1 MIEYT
6 DSDQFDGADGR
17 APTENLA
24 PGPGAQ
30 PDAAEAPE
38 PVDEFAGPTTT
49 EEQSDAGTSAP
60 ETTDPEPSPTPA
72 SAPAPKPTSGAK
84 KSKEKKTMPTLAT
97 KPAPKPAPTP
107 KPAKA
112 PTPAPKAPKPAKAPT
127 PVKAPPAPP
136 KGHVGVNGNGKAAPV
151 KDKGTPV
158 KAKLKV
164 DAKAPAAGKPKAAK
178 APGKPK
184 SGDKVS
190 IIDAAATVLKGR
202 KTPMSCKDLM
212 EEIVKRGLRKA
223 PTTKYPGSNLGF
235 ILITDIENKG
245 KESRFVKTAPGR
257 FAYNHK

>member
-6 DSDQFDGADGR
+6 DTDQFDGADGR

-24 PGPGAQ
+24 PGPEAQ

-72 SAPAPKPTSGAK
+72 SAPKPTSGAK

-136 KGHVGVNGNGKAAPV
+136 QGPVGVNGNGKAAPV

-158 KAKLKV
+158 KAKLEI
-164 DAKAPAAGKPKAAK
+164 KAPAAGKPKAAK

-184 SGDKVS
+184 PGDKVS

-245 KESRFVKTAPGR
+245 MESRFVKTAPGR